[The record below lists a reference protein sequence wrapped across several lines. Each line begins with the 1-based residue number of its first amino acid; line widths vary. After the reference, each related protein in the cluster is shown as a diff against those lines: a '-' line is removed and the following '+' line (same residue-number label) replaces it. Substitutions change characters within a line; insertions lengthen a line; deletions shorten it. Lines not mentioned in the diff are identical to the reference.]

1 MSGGRIAEK
10 WREETQGCLREGA
23 ELKEKDHSILLDFE
37 EVESMGVVKNYTGER
52 GRERA

>member
-1 MSGGRIAEK
+1 MAGGRIAEK
-10 WREETQGCLREGA
+10 WREGTQGCLREGA
-23 ELKEKDHSILLDFE
+23 GMKEKDRSIQLDFE